1 MCAAHRREVELV
13 QTGGI
18 ARGLGWR
25 TIAVCS
31 NCVDVMKRSLASFAL
46 LGSAALAAASVL
58 AQPAPPPP
66 QQEFVWPERITN
78 AQVLP
83 ADIGAQ
89 RLRETMVGFARSLGV
104 RCTFCHVGP
113 EGAPL
118 TQLDFVSDANP
129 HKNIARGMMR
139 MTQRLNVEILPPIVG
154 PSEQPRV
161 TCSTCHRGASTPE
174 TALPPLP
181 PRPGAAPPPSQP
193 PQPSGQRG
201 LR

>member
-1 MCAAHRREVELV
+1 
-13 QTGGI
+13 
-18 ARGLGWR
+18 
-25 TIAVCS
+25 
-31 NCVDVMKRSLASFAL
+31 MKHSLASVAL
-46 LGSAALAAASVL
+46 AASAALAAASVL
-58 AQPAPPPP
+58 AQPTPAPPR
-66 QQEFVWPERITN
+66 QDFVWPERITN

-89 RLRETMVGFARSLGV
+89 RLRETMVGFARALGV

-129 HKNIARGMMR
+129 HKNIARGMIR
-139 MTQRLNVEILPPIVG
+139 MTQRLNAETLPAILG
-154 PSEQPRV
+154 PAPAEPRV

-181 PRPGAAPPPSQP
+181 PRPGAAPQP
-193 PQPSGQRG
+193 PPPSGQRG

>member
-1 MCAAHRREVELV
+1 
-13 QTGGI
+13 
-18 ARGLGWR
+18 
-25 TIAVCS
+25 
-31 NCVDVMKRSLASFAL
+31 MKRSLASFAL

-58 AQPAPPPP
+58 AQPAPPP

-89 RLRETMVGFARSLGV
+89 PLRQTMVGFARALGV

-118 TQLDFVSDANP
+118 NQLDFASDANP
-129 HKNIARGMMR
+129 HKNVARGMIR
-139 MTQRLNVEILPPIVG
+139 MTQRLNAETLPAILG

-181 PRPGAAPPPSQP
+181 PRPGAAPQPPPS
-193 PQPSGQRG
+193 SGQRG